1 MVWVNHYKIGS
12 FAILSSPHF
21 GSRLIATLRA
31 PFRVRRNKL
40 PDASGKHAQL
50 SCHMVGVSDSLR
62 PQPGRRETRENSTLG
77 VKRITAGRFS
87 QFFRGVEPS
96 RSEELLHAA
105 RVLLWVRWLG
115 LIAALMEIHYRVD
128 HGCLSH
134 VLNTFYC
141 LGFLAINGYVQWL
154 IHRRRT
160 VRPSWLLG
168 LSALDLV
175 MITFSTSLSGGFNS
189 PYFALYYFAV
199 AVFAYVFT
207 SPRLVL
213 PWTTLVVVI
222 YSALS
227 FAVEPGLDIA
237 GKDERSLFYRVV
249 ALYAVSAAVGIIA
262 GLERASG
269 RKGLERERELQRQRI
284 ELSQSIHD
292 TTAQWAYMI
301 GLGVEQAMELVDE
314 SQETLKARLR
324 LVAELSRS
332 AMWDLRHP
340 IDGGQIFRGEELGEV
355 LEAHAGTFTV
365 ITSVPAEL
373 VQHGREPPLST
384 IARSL
389 LFSITHNALTDVIRH
404 AEARRV
410 VIVLDC
416 TGDELRLSVSDDG
429 GGLPDDYETRG
440 HGFRNMRADAGRMG
454 GVLEVESKGKG
465 GGTIVTCVVPYRNLR
480 GGE

>member
-1 MVWVNHYKIGS
+1 MVCDRNPAAWDTPE
-12 FAILSSPHF
+12 SS
-21 GSRLIATLRA
+21 
-31 PFRVRRNKL
+31 
-40 PDASGKHAQL
+40 
-50 SCHMVGVSDSLR
+50 VSS
-62 PQPGRRETRENSTLG
+62 
-77 VKRITAGRFS
+77 VKRITARRFL
-87 QFFRGVEPS
+87 QFFRGAERTSP
-96 RSEELLHAA
+96 EDLLHAA
-105 RVLLWVRWLG
+105 RVLLWVRWFG
-115 LIAALMEIHYRVD
+115 LTAAFVEIHYRVD
-128 HGCLSH
+128 YGSLSH

-141 LGFLAINGYVQWL
+141 LGFLAANGYVQWL
-154 IHRRRT
+154 IRRRGT
-160 VRPSWLLG
+160 VKPSWLFV
-168 LSALDLV
+168 LSVLDLAA
-175 MITFSTSLSGGFNS
+175 ISFSTSLSGGFNS

-222 YSALS
+222 YSVLS
-227 FAVEPGLDIA
+227 VMVEPGLDIA

-249 ALYAVSAAVGIIA
+249 ALYAVSVAVSIIA
-262 GLERASG
+262 GLERASR

-301 GLGVEQAMELVDE
+301 GLGVEQAMELVDDY
-314 SQETLKARLR
+314 QEALKARLR

-332 AMWDLRHP
+332 AMWELRHP

-373 VQHGREPPLST
+373 VQQGREPPLST

-389 LFSITHNALTDVIRH
+389 LFSIAHNALTNVIRH
-404 AEARRV
+404 AEASGV
-410 VIVLDC
+410 VISLECDEE
-416 TGDELRLSVSDDG
+416 ELRLSVSDDG
-429 GGLPDDYETRG
+429 IGLPEDYEARG
-440 HGFRNMRADAGRMG
+440 HGFRNMRADAERMG
-454 GVLEVESKGKG
+454 GRLEVKSDGDG
-465 GGTIVTCVVPYRNLR
+465 GGTTVTCVVPRRNIV